1 MRRRAFAYRRR
12 ASPLHATRAAAG
24 GAYCAALAGAAL
36 IVTHPLVLGALLIA
50 VLGAGG
56 AAGVG
61 TQMRRTLLVSAPA
74 LLVLTVA
81 VNLLVDRHGL
91 TVFARLG
98 TLGALGRV
106 DLTVEALV
114 AGLIT
119 AARLVVVLL
128 AGALFTTAVDPD
140 EWLAL
145 LRRVSFQSAL
155 IATVA
160 TRLVPVLG
168 EDAARLAEAQRCR
181 PEGPA
186 GGSRL
191 KVLRAVVGGAL
202 DRSLD
207 VAAALEVRGYGLP
220 AGRRSPRPRRPLSR
234 HDLAFVVAA
243 LGMLGLAVLAASG
256 VAHFDPYPLTRGGW
270 GRAPVLLSLAMPAV
284 ALGPFADRRGI
295 VP

>member
-12 ASPLHATRAAAG
+12 ASPLHATRASAAS
-24 GAYCAALAGAAL
+24 AYCAALAGSAL
-36 IVTHPLVLGALLIA
+36 IVTHPLMLGALLIA
-50 VLGAGG
+50 VVGAGC
-56 AAGVG
+56 AAAVG
-61 TQMRRTLLVSAPA
+61 TQMRRTLLFTGPP
-74 LLVLTVA
+74 LVMLTVL
-81 VNLLVDRHGL
+81 VNVLVDRHGL

-98 TLGALGRV
+98 SLGAFGRV

-128 AGALFTTAVDPD
+128 TGVLFTMAVDPD

-145 LRRVSFQSAL
+145 LGRLSFQSAL

-181 PEGPA
+181 PDAPA
-186 GGSRL
+186 GHARL
-191 KVLRAVVGGAL
+191 GVLRAVVAGAL

-207 VAAALEVRGYGLP
+207 VAAALEVRGYGL
-220 AGRRSPRPRRPLSR
+220 AARRRRPRRALSR
-234 HDLAFVVAA
+234 HDLAFAAAA
-243 LGMLGLAVLAASG
+243 LGLLGLAVAAASG
-256 VAHFDPYPLTRGGW
+256 VARFDPYPLIRGAW
-270 GRAPVLLSLAMPAV
+270 GPVIVLV
-284 ALGPFADRRGI
+284 ALATAIVALAPFADRRGI

>member
-12 ASPLHATRAAAG
+12 ASPLHATRASAAS
-24 GAYCAALAGAAL
+24 AYCAALAGSAL
-36 IVTHPLVLGALLIA
+36 IVTHPLMLGALLIA
-50 VLGAGG
+50 VVGAGC
-56 AAGVG
+56 AAGIG
-61 TQMRRTLLVSAPA
+61 TQMRRTLLVTGPP
-74 LLVLTVA
+74 LVMLTVL
-81 VNLLVDRHGL
+81 VNVLVDRHGL

-98 TLGALGRV
+98 SLGAFGRV

-128 AGALFTTAVDPD
+128 TGVLFTMAVDPD

-145 LRRVSFQSAL
+145 LGRLSFQSAL

-181 PEGPA
+181 PDAPTGHA
-186 GGSRL
+186 RL
-191 KVLRAVVGGAL
+191 GVLRAVVAGAL

-207 VAAALEVRGYGLP
+207 VAAALEVRGYGL
-220 AGRRSPRPRRPLSR
+220 AARRRRPRRALSR
-234 HDLAFVVAA
+234 HDLAFAAAA
-243 LGMLGLAVLAASG
+243 LGLLCLAVAVASG
-256 VAHFDPYPLTRGGW
+256 VARFDPYPLIRGAW
-270 GRAPVLLSLAMPAV
+270 GPVIVLVALAMPIV
-284 ALGPFADRRGI
+284 ALAPFADRRGI

>member
-1 MRRRAFAYRRR
+1 MRTRAFAYRRR
-12 ASPLHATRAAAG
+12 ASPLHATQAAAG

-36 IVTHPLVLGALLIA
+36 IVTHPLVLGALLVA
-50 VLGAGG
+50 VVGAGC

-61 TQMRRTLLVSAPA
+61 AQVRRTLLVTGPA
-74 LLVLTVA
+74 LMVLTVL
-81 VNLLVDRHGL
+81 VNVLVDRHGL

-98 TLGALGRV
+98 SLGALGRV
-106 DLTVEALV
+106 DLTVEALI

-119 AARLVVVLL
+119 AVRLTVVLL

-145 LRRVSFQSAL
+145 LGRLSFQSAL
-155 IATVA
+155 VATVA

-181 PEGPA
+181 ADASDGHA
-186 GGSRL
+186 RL
-191 KVLRAVVGGAL
+191 AVLRAVVAGAL

-207 VAAALEVRGYGLP
+207 VAAALEVRGYGL
-220 AGRRSPRPRRPLSR
+220 AAQRRRPRRAVSR
-234 HDLAFVVAA
+234 HDLAFAMA
-243 LGMLGLAVLAASG
+243 GLGLLCFALLASSG
-256 VAHFDPYPLTRGGW
+256 VARFDPYPLPRGSW
-270 GRAPVLLSLAMPAV
+270 GPATVLVALALPIV

-295 VP
+295 AP